1 MDIASL
7 SMGLSQNKLLSQV
20 GTAVLSKTLDNSQDM
35 AASEVAMIDSIPT
48 AHDLETSVN
57 PAVGSQIDVYA

>member
-20 GTAVLSKTLDNSQDM
+20 GTAVLSNTLDNSQDM

-48 AHDLETSVN
+48 THDLETSVN

>member
-20 GTAVLSKTLDNSQDM
+20 GTAVLSNTLDNSQDM

-57 PAVGSQIDVYA
+57 PAVGSQSDVYA